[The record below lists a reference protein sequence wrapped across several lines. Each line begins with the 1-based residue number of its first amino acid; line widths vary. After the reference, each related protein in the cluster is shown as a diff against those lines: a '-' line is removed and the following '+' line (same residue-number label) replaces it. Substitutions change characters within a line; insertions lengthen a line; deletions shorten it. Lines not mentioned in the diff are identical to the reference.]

1 MLCWQPKN
9 QPESDRFLGPSYLL
23 PIYPHKLHIKSTRKR
38 SLSWLFLSTPH
49 IHAINTDTGSCPRQV
64 IPTWF
69 VSRVQITLNMTRYP
83 SAGTVSSLIS
93 SRHGRRHETRGPCF
107 VFKLISTRHGS
118 CPGFLGT
125 TRESRHDYTARLQPC
140 WHLRGMS
147 AIAVCLPKRCVR
159 PSCGVSALV
168 ACPP

>member
-1 MLCWQPKN
+1 MSCWQPKN

-23 PIYPHKLHIKSTRKR
+23 PICRHKLHIKSTRKQ

-49 IHAINTDTGSCPRQV
+49 IHAINTTDTGSCPRQV
-64 IPTWF
+64 IPTRF
-69 VSRVQITLNMTRYP
+69 VSRVQITLNTTRHP
-83 SAGTVSSLIS
+83 SARTVSSLIS
-93 SRHGRRHETRGPCF
+93 SRHGQRRHEARGPCF

-125 TRESRHDYTARLQPC
+125 TRETRHDYTARLQPC

-147 AIAVCLPKRCVR
+147 D
-159 PSCGVSALV
+159 SGVSAQAV
-168 ACPP
+168 CPP